1 MWRRE
6 ATTLPLYGIS
16 PVLTVGAPSPVSPY
30 APPWFATLTVDE
42 VGGFHGCDNRLSNR
56 DNCSDRSVLEYTSAF
71 RFDPGDLDGAEHG
84 FFGWVD
90 HSVEFLEWDSGSN
103 LSPPVISRQ
112 VTGAEIKAALSGLT
126 LNVVDSGDSY
136 EFAISDASAESTFI
150 QWPLDPRRDWTDGQ
164 KVFLSLTL
172 DGRQPAPPKL
182 NGLRAVPRNAEVYL
196 TWHAPDEIETWP
208 GKQQVR
214 YRARGTS
221 DWGDWTG
228 WRDMVSDSGSVDIG
242 SYTVTG
248 LDNDTRYQFEVR
260 PVNAGGKGPA
270 SNRVNATPK
279 ETPAAP
285 TGLVANS
292 ADASVILHWN
302 YGNNDSIT
310 KLPVPLA
317 DNGQQLELLD
327 GRAGDAG
334 RHRVSPLRHHQ
345 RHGDGRDGQR

>member
-1 MWRRE
+1 MRPAQR
-6 ATTLPLYGIS
+6 
-16 PVLTVGAPSPVSPY
+16 APS
-30 APPWFATLTVDE
+30 
-42 VGGFHGCDNRLSNR
+42 SNG
-56 DNCSDRSVLEYTSAF
+56 TST
-71 RFDPGDLDGAEHG
+71 R
-84 FFGWVD
+84 
-90 HSVEFLEWDSGSN
+90 
-103 LSPPVISRQ
+103 
-112 VTGAEIKAALSGLT
+112 
-126 LNVVDSGDSY
+126 
-136 EFAISDASAESTFI
+136 AS
-150 QWPLDPRRDWTDGQ
+150 DWTDGQ

-182 NGLRAVPRNAEVYL
+182 TGLRAVPRDGEVYL
-196 TWHAPDEIETWP
+196 TWDAPDEIETWP

-279 ETPAAP
+279 ATPAAP

-292 ADASVILHWN
+292 ADASVILHWD

-310 KLPVPLA
+310 RYQYRWRITGSTWNSWTDVPATQDGIEFHPSDITSVTVTDGMANDNLEREFQVRARNANGAGTQSATSNAVKPEALPTAPQAQSVPHDWGFIPDGVKPGESFRLLFVTST
-317 DNGQQLELLD
+317 GRPRQQKPASAITTSLLQNRASFIPHSIRSRTSS
-327 GRAGDAG
+327 GR
-334 RHRVSPLRHHQ
+334 
-345 RHGDGRDGQR
+345 